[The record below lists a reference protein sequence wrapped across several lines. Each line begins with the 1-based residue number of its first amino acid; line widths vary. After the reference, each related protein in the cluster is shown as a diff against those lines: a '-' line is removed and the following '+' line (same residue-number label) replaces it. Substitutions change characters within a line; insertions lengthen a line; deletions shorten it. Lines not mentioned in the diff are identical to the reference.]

1 MITDLDLW
9 LVTVPGQCLLT
20 VSQDAVDRG
29 LADPPVKEGTP
40 ALAAGGS
47 VAYLAR
53 PRPADDERTVFELG
67 ACGHG
72 PRGADLAERLAG
84 HLRVWDREHRH
95 GPGPVL
101 TVHPAGRPASD
112 LPPGHVIR
120 RRHTTMV
127 LSWPDGRPVSP
138 AR

>member
-1 MITDLDLW
+1 MTGAWPI
-9 LVTVPGQCLLT
+9 
-20 VSQDAVDRG
+20 
-29 LADPPVKEGTP
+29 
-40 ALAAGGS
+40 
-47 VAYLAR
+47 LAR
-53 PRPADDERTVFELG
+53 ERGTLPRWPPAAASPTWPGRARPMTTRTVVELG

-72 PRGADLAERLAG
+72 PRGADLAEQLAG
-84 HLRVWDREHRH
+84 HLRAWDREHRH

-101 TVHPAGRPASD
+101 TVHPAGRPATD

-120 RRHTTMV
+120 KRHTTMV